1 MGRRHGNSRDP
12 ETVTRRPGRRYVL
25 RSRLFCSICNRRLSG
40 KARTTTARTLTY
52 YQCPHDPG
60 IRRHAA
66 AHPDHR
72 HVTVREEPLMGA
84 ITGFYAERVFG
95 PDRAALLAAVI
106 PVTTAVKTARATA
119 RERTLRKKLAKIDV
133 AETALIT
140 ELETPAD
147 PGNPAAQ
154 ALRNRIRARFTELY
168 AERTSIQNDLAAL
181 DATSAEPADDPTLLD
196 ELPLLGDIIT
206 NAPDALIERLLALF
220 DLRAVYNRDKH
231 QLTVR
236 ATITDATPQA
246 IHDLLGDPRA
256 DHNQQPS
263 HPGPTAQDS
272 NSHRPGPLGRP
283 PGRIR

>member
-1 MGRRHGNSRDP
+1 
-12 ETVTRRPGRRYVL
+12 
-25 RSRLFCSICNRRLSG
+25 
-40 KARTTTARTLTY
+40 
-52 YQCPHDPG
+52 
-60 IRRHAA
+60 
-66 AHPDHR
+66 
-72 HVTVREEPLMGA
+72 MGA

-119 RERTLRKKLAKIDV
+119 REKTLRKKLAKIDV

-236 ATITDATPQA
+236 ATLTDGTLQA
-246 IHDLLGDPRA
+246 LRDLMDDPRA

-263 HPGPTAQDS
+263 NPGPTAQDS
-272 NSHRPGPLGRP
+272 NTHSTRPTGSSPGQILRAKRENGPRRGH
-283 PGRIR
+283 